1 MDLDHDAVTAFAKTF
16 GLLYLM
22 GMFLAMAAYALWP
35 SKKREFDRAARSVL
49 DDEGGPLPAGARA
62 DDARTDGTREDAP
75 CR

>member
-1 MDLDHDAVTAFAKTF
+1 MDLDHDTVTAFAKTF

-22 GMFLAMAAYALWP
+22 AMFLGMAAYALWP

-49 DDEGGPLPAGARA
+49 DDEEGPLPAGARA
-62 DDARTDGTREDAP
+62 DDARADDAREDGA